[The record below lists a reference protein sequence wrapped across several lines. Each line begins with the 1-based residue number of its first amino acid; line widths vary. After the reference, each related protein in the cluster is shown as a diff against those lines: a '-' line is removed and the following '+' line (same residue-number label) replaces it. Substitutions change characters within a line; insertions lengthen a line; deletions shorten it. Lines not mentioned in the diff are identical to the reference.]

1 MPRSMMSRRSI
12 WLLSILVITAG
23 GAFAQFTA
31 SIQGDVKDQS
41 GAGVAKAKIQLVNT
55 ATGVTAIATSDDS
68 GNYSFVSLAPGRY
81 KITAEAAGFS
91 KSEANV
97 TLLTSQNLNVP
108 LALRVGSTA
117 ESVVVTAEAPVVDT
131 ADSRTQLTIENRAVA
146 QLPIIGRNLVTL
158 VAERFA
164 SP

>member
-12 WLLSILVITAG
+12 WLFSIIVIAAG
-23 GAFAQFTA
+23 AAFAQFTA

-81 KITAEAAGFS
+81 
-91 KSEANV
+91 
-97 TLLTSQNLNVP
+97 
-108 LALRVGSTA
+108 
-117 ESVVVTAEAPVVDT
+117 
-131 ADSRTQLTIENRAVA
+131 
-146 QLPIIGRNLVTL
+146 
-158 VAERFA
+158 
-164 SP
+164 